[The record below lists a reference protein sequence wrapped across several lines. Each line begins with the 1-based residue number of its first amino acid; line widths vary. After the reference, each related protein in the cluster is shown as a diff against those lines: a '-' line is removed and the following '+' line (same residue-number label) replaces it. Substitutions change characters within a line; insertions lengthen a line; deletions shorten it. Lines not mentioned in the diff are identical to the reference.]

1 MSSGLNLNPAQ
12 FGFALLLLPLI
23 DLPWLLLQQTI
34 GAPMF
39 SAIQG
44 RKVTMKLWPAVVV
57 YLALAYLLLQ
67 QTSITGAA
75 LSGAAT
81 YAVYDFTNLA
91 VFDGYKL
98 TFALAD
104 SLWGGVLFAAA
115 FAILKL
121 VF

>member
-1 MSSGLNLNPAQ
+1 MINFNPAQ
-12 FGFALLLLPLI
+12 FGLALVLLPLL

-39 SAIQG
+39 AAIQG
-44 RKVTMKLWPAVVV
+44 RKVSMKLWPAVVV
-57 YLALAYLLLQ
+57 YLALAFLLLQ
-67 QTSITGAA
+67 QTSITQAA

-91 VFDGYKL
+91 VFDEYKL
-98 TFALAD
+98 WFALAD
-104 SLWGGVLFAAA
+104 SLWGGILFAAA

>member
-1 MSSGLNLNPAQ
+1 MNLNPAQ
-12 FGFALLLLPLI
+12 FGLALVLLPIL
-23 DLPWLLLQQTI
+23 DLPWLYLQQFI

-44 RKVTMKLWPAVVV
+44 RKVNLKILPAVVV

-67 QTSITGAA
+67 QTSVLQAA

-91 VFDGYKL
+91 VFDDYKL
-98 TFALAD
+98 WFAVVD
-104 SLWGGVLFAAA
+104 SLWGGLLFAAA
-115 FAILKL
+115 YAILKL
-121 VF
+121 IPI